1 MIILCAKGTLLGR
14 DISRPIVK
22 YMGNI
27 RREPKLFG
35 RWQWRCDIL
44 LPLQQQLV
52 SRGSVA
58 TRSPR
63 LDRIW
68 TVDTA
73 HSMRQGLCNCTV
85 SIRLS
90 LRLSVCPICRPLHAA
105 ATGLLLWARRAGDI
119 RRWRRSSGVSAAR
132 RSSANASSVTL
143 SADVG
148 S

>member
-1 MIILCAKGTLLGR
+1 MTILCAKGALLGR

-35 RWQWRCDIL
+35 RWQWRCDLL

-52 SRGSVA
+52 SRGSIA

-73 HSMRQGLCNCTV
+73 HSMRQGLCNGTV

-90 LRLSVCPICRPLHAA
+90 LRLSVPSVDRYMPLRRVCCCWL
-105 ATGLLLWARRAGDI
+105 GGQEISVDGGGRRAS
-119 RRWRRSSGVSAAR
+119 RQHGVHQQMRAVSR
-132 RSSANASSVTL
+132 CQLT
-143 SADVG
+143 
-148 S
+148 

>member
-1 MIILCAKGTLLGR
+1 VTILCAKGALLGR

-35 RWQWRCDIL
+35 RWQWRCDLL

-73 HSMRQGLCNCTV
+73 HSMRQGLCNGTV
-85 SIRLS
+85 SICLS
-90 LRLSVCPICRPLHAA
+90 LRLYVPSVDRYMPLRRFAA
-105 ATGLLLWARRAGDI
+105 
-119 RRWRRSSGVSAAR
+119 
-132 RSSANASSVTL
+132 
-143 SADVG
+143 VG
-148 S
+148 SAGRRYPSMAAVVGRLGSTAFISKCEQCHVVS